1 MNKNKF
7 IALLILCIGLP
18 MSSCKDYLDVNV
30 DPNQSTSS
38 RIDLQLTS
46 AQLQTAIGLGQR
58 IYPVVSIWCQYYTGG
73 PGVSIGDPDQHKLTS
88 SESNEVFRT
97 LYRSSNNLNFI
108 INNSTENY
116 YIAIAKIMQAYNFQ
130 VCADLFGN
138 IPFSDA
144 LKGDIA
150 DGSILHPQYEN
161 AQTKVYPGVETLLKD
176 AIELIERGGDY
187 TKPGA
192 DDLIYHGNMEMW
204 NKFAHT
210 LLLKLY
216 LRTGTAL
223 PAGFYV
229 EDAQFI
235 TANADNALV
244 PFPGGAS
251 GSNPFWNA
259 AKSTSLGN
267 FYIATTTVLDYLTA
281 TSDPRIDVFFDESPL
296 GHRGLYP
303 GDIES
308 VPTGD
313 NDWDR
318 PAGAKS
324 TTGGRIFSP
333 TAPVILMSAWEG
345 NLLLAEAAVK
355 NMGVSDVNAAYEEA
369 VNTNFEYLGI
379 PTAAAAY
386 LAGGGALDAG
396 NPIKSIALQKWTCM
410 NGLQPLESWIETR
423 RFDDPT
429 DANAHIF
436 TSAGGVFKSPTK
448 NALGAGIFPSI
459 LPYPENEESL
469 NQSFPGQNLLTD
481 KVFWDK

>member
-1 MNKNKF
+1 MNTNKF
-7 IALLILCIGLP
+7 IALMILCIGLP

-46 AQLQTAIGLGQR
+46 AQLQTAIAIGQR
-58 IYPVVSIWCQYYTGG
+58 IYPTVSVWSQYYTGG
-73 PGVSIGDPDQHKLTS
+73 PGVSIGDPDQHKLSS
-88 SESNEVFRT
+88 SESNEVFSRM
-97 LYRSSNNLNFI
+97 YRGNLNLNFI
-108 INNSTENY
+108 IKNSTENY

-130 VCADLFGN
+130 VCVDLFGN
-138 IPFSDA
+138 IPFTDA

-150 DGSILHPQYEN
+150 DGSVLHPSYEN
-161 AQTKVYPGVETLLKD
+161 AQNVVYPGVETLLKD
-176 AIELIERGGDY
+176 AIELIEKGGAY
-187 TKPGA
+187 AHPAG
-192 DDLIYHGNMEMW
+192 DDLIYHGDMDLW

-229 EDAQFI
+229 DDSQFI
-235 TANADNALV
+235 TTNDENAAV
-244 PFPGGAS
+244 PFPGGSA

-267 FYIATTTVLDYLTA
+267 YFIATTTVLEHLTA
-281 TSDPRIDVFFDESPL
+281 TADPRIDVFFDEAVG
-296 GHRGLYP
+296 GHRGLHP
-303 GDIES
+303 GNIES
-308 VPTGD
+308 VATGD
-313 NDWDR
+313 NNWDR
-318 PAGAKS
+318 PAGALNP
-324 TTGGRIFSP
+324 TGGLIFSP

-355 NMGVSDVNAAYEEA
+355 NTGVSDLDAAYEAA
-369 VNTNFEYLGI
+369 VNASFEYLGLD
-379 PTAAAAY
+379 AAAVAAY
-386 LAGGGALDAG
+386 LTGGGALDAG
-396 NPIKSIALQKWTCM
+396 NPIKSIALQKWTSM

-423 RFDDPT
+423 RFDNA
-429 DANAHIF
+429 ANPIF
-436 TSAGGVFKSPTK
+436 SSAGGIFKSPTK

-469 NQSFPGQNLLTD
+469 NKSFPGPHDLTD
-481 KVFWDK
+481 KVFWDQ